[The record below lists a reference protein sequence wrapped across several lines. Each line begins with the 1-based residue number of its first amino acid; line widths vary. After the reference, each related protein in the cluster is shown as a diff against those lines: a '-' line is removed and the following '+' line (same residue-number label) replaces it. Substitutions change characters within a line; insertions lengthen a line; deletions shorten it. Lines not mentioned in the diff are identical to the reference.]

1 MNNTNN
7 INNDRKKKIL
17 IVEDEKSISEI
28 LTYTV
33 NREGYESKC
42 AFDGITALRLALE
55 DNFDLILLDV
65 MLPGMDGFEV
75 CRKVREKLDTPIIML
90 TAREEESDK
99 VMGLELGADDYMT
112 KPFSHAELISRIKAN
127 IRRYYG
133 ENRIPAAGSAG
144 AESDNIISINGLLI
158 DTKKYS
164 VSKNGKE
171 ISLSKK
177 EYDLLEFFAKNRGTV
192 FQREEIMEKVW
203 GYEGFYGD
211 LRTVDVTLS
220 RIRKKIENNPAEPEY
235 IQNKRG
241 VGYYMS

>member
-1 MNNTNN
+1 MSTD
-7 INNDRKKKIL
+7 IKKKIL
-17 IVEDEKSISEI
+17 IVEDEKPISEI
-28 LTYTV
+28 LEYTMM
-33 NREGYESKC
+33 REGYDAVCS
-42 AFDGITALRLALE
+42 FDGAEALQLAL
-55 DNFDLILLDV
+55 DGNFDLILLDV
-65 MLPGMDGFEV
+65 MLPGLDGFEV
-75 CRKVREKLDTPIIML
+75 CRRVREKLDTPIIML
-90 TAREEESDK
+90 TAREEEADK

-112 KPFSHAELISRIKAN
+112 KPFSHAELVSRIKAN
-127 IRRYYG
+127 IRRYHG
-133 ENRIPAAGSAG
+133 ETRALPTG
-144 AESDNIISINGLLI
+144 APVSENVIVIGDIRI

-164 VSKNGKE
+164 VSKNGRD

-203 GYEGFYGD
+203 GYDGFYGD

-220 RIRKKIENNPAEPEY
+220 RIRKKIEQNPAEPEY